1 MDFRLNNL
9 ILLSIFINKII
20 SLDILKKYESASIS
34 SSIIFESKDF
44 EVGKEMNFKV
54 TSIGSGGVGLL
65 YYQYYD
71 NIDSLDILSKTK
83 YKAEV
88 SPGDETTQVLG
99 VVVSRTARFTITK
112 RKEEMDGCSGDYM
125 LLNVN
130 GGGIIENTRLGLN
143 STIVIVIAVICGAS
157 GIGIIM
163 IVIYFIYQKIKKKMA
178 IMKLKMLLML
188 RKIIIIVLILK
199 IK

>member
-88 SPGDETTQVLG
+88 SPGSETTQVLG

-163 IVIYFIYQKIKKKMA
+163 IVIYLIY
-178 IMKLKMLLML
+178 
-188 RKIIIIVLILK
+188 
-199 IK
+199 